1 MDKIIGV
8 SETRSQL
15 PFILKN
21 IAGGMRYIITQR
33 SHVRAVLISPEDIE
47 SLEVAADRDLLDD
60 LRAAQTDIRNGRYE
74 KAKSY
79 FTKKKR

>member
-8 SETRSQL
+8 SEARSHL
-15 PFILKN
+15 PFMLKN

-33 SHVRAVLISPEDIE
+33 SHVKAVLISPEEIE

-74 KAKSY
+74 KARSY
-79 FTKKKR
+79 FPRKKR